1 MKELTLSQRYD
12 LFKDTLSHLGTF
24 LLTETK
30 EDIEYHVFEEFD
42 SDSVSFLHE
51 TNLRALL
58 DGGFINAEI
67 CSEALRLSDAFHALE
82 GTALWNSEAVVSAE
96 AWLKVLE
103 LGNAV
108 RGMVEAHESIYGR
121 TDA

>member
-1 MKELTLSQRYD
+1 MKEITLSQRYD

-42 SDSVSFLHE
+42 SDCTSFLHE

-58 DGGFINAEI
+58 YGGYINAEI
-67 CSEALRLSDAFHALE
+67 CSEVLRLSATFRALE
-82 GTALWNSEAVVSAE
+82 GTALWNSDDVIRAA
-96 AWLKVLE
+96 AWREVLE
-103 LGNAV
+103 LADSV
-108 RGMVEAHESIYGR
+108 KAMLPSL
-121 TDA
+121 

>member
-1 MKELTLSQRYD
+1 MKEITLSQRYD

-42 SDSVSFLHE
+42 SDCTSFLHE

-67 CSEALRLSDAFHALE
+67 CSEALRLSDAFRALE
-82 GTALWNSEAVVSAE
+82 GTALWNSDDVIRAA
-96 AWLKVLE
+96 AWREVLE
-103 LGNAV
+103 LADSV
-108 RGMVEAHESIYGR
+108 KAMLPSL
-121 TDA
+121 

>member
-1 MKELTLSQRYD
+1 MKELTLSHRYD

-51 TNLRALL
+51 TNLRDLL

-67 CSEALRLSDAFHALE
+67 CSEALRLSDAFRALE
-82 GTALWNSEAVVSAE
+82 GTALWNSDDVICST
-96 AWLKVLE
+96 AWREVLE
-103 LGNAV
+103 LADSV
-108 RGMVEAHESIYGR
+108 KAMLPSL
-121 TDA
+121 